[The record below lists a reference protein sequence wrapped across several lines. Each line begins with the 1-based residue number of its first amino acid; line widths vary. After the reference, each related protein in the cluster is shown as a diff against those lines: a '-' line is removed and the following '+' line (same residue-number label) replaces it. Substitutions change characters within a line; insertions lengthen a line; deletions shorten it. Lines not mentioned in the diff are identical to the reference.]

1 MIDFVGKRHWFF
13 LASAVAVLVAVVAL
27 VSFGLRPG
35 IDFTGGTSMTLHFEP
50 QVEQS
55 ELRQTVWDFGHTE
68 ASIQGSDDDYLVRL
82 KQLST
87 DEREELMATLETTL
101 GSSVVALDYN
111 TVSASIATE
120 TAEKAGLA
128 VVFASIAIL
137 LYIAWA
143 FRSMPSPLKW
153 GASAILALIHNVV
166 IVAGLFALLG
176 KFKGVEVDAL
186 FITGILTIV
195 GYTIN
200 NTVVVFDR
208 MRENIARGISP
219 NLGVIVNCSLVETMV
234 RTVNTS
240 LTTLCVIL
248 ALLLF
253 GGATIHYFI
262 LVLFAGLLVG
272 TYSSVFI
279 AGPLLVT
286 WEKHEW
292 KQVVATLRAARES
305 A

>member
-13 LASAVAVLVAVVAL
+13 LASAVAVLVAVIAL

-87 DEREELMATLETTL
+87 EEREELMATLETTL

-143 FRSMPSPLKW
+143 FRSMPSPFKW

-292 KQVVATLRAARES
+292 KQVLATLRATRES

>member
-13 LASAVAVLVAVVAL
+13 LASAVAVLVAVIAL

-82 KQLST
+82 KQLSA

>member
-1 MIDFVGKRHWFF
+1 MIDFVGKRQWFF

-27 VSFGLRPG
+27 IAFGLRPG

-50 QVEQS
+50 QVDQT

-68 ASIQGSDDDYLVRL
+68 ASIQGSNDDYLVRL
-82 KQLST
+82 KQLT
-87 DEREELMATLETTL
+87 PDERDALIATLETNL
-101 GSSVVALDYN
+101 GSSVTTLDYN
-111 TVSASIATE
+111 AVSASIATE

-143 FRSMPSPLKW
+143 FRRMPSPLKW
-153 GASAILALIHNVV
+153 GASAILALIHNVL

-176 KFKGVEVDAL
+176 KFRGVEVDAL

-208 MRENIARGISP
+208 MRENLAKGISTDM
-219 NLGVIVNCSLVETMV
+219 GVIVNCSLVETMV

-292 KQVVATLRAARES
+292 KQVVATLRAVRDS

>member
-13 LASAVAVLVAVVAL
+13 LASAVAVLVAVIAL

-87 DEREELMATLETTL
+87 EEREELMATLETTL

-143 FRSMPSPLKW
+143 FRSMPSPFKW

-292 KQVVATLRAARES
+292 KQVLATLRTARES